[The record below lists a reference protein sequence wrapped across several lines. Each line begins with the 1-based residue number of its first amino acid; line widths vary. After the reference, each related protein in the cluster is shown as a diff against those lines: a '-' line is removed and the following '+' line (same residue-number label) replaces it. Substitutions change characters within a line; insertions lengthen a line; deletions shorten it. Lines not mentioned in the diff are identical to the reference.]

1 MARITVSPQ
10 FDLPAII
17 TAAGGD
23 PNVEGVFYDG
33 TQLHVGVPQAALDAA
48 LAAYDHRAVLQARAV
63 AATKRIAEEKIEK
76 FAPLWKQRN
85 IAMRLIEFIEKGRTN
100 LTAAE
105 KAEAVKLR
113 GLWLRIKSL
122 RAASNII
129 ETDIAAMTKTGVTT
143 FDPAASTK
151 WPE

>member
-1 MARITVSPQ
+1 MNRRNFIGGMTGLAAAATRSARGPDSNPKIQ
-10 FDLPAII
+10 
-17 TAAGGD
+17 
-23 PNVEGVFYDG
+23 
-33 TQLHVGVPQAALDAA
+33 QARDAA